1 MARSRISSRSDLS
14 PLVSALSRLADRV
27 GEGPVSLSVSL
38 TDSNEVLSLRARIES
53 LEKELDALRASYIL
67 CLMFLVLMLFLLIL
81 SGLVFLGMILR
92 FLSFPGLML

>member
-1 MARSRISSRSDLS
+1 MLCPVYSVKYFRDGYYKLIRFNTPRIPRLPTPREAFGDAEKKLSQAIARARSVITQ
-14 PLVSALSRLADRV
+14 VA
-27 GEGPVSLSVSL
+27 
-38 TDSNEVLSLRARIES
+38 
-53 LEKELDALRASYIL
+53 IL

>member
-1 MARSRISSRSDLS
+1 MILGLIFS
-14 PLVSALSRLADRV
+14 PNRFLSRL
-27 GEGPVSLSVSL
+27 SILWL
-38 TDSNEVLSLRARIES
+38 I
-53 LEKELDALRASYIL
+53 IL

>member
-1 MARSRISSRSDLS
+1 MILGLILS
-14 PLVSALSRLADRV
+14 PNPFLSRL
-27 GEGPVSLSVSL
+27 SILWL
-38 TDSNEVLSLRARIES
+38 I
-53 LEKELDALRASYIL
+53 IL